1 MENNKEFTKPWD
13 SQAGAQ
19 VHFSSEKEEK
29 ACFIDLRNSVLKL
42 LYLIENEQRNP
53 AEADAELFLFGLL
66 TDISSANS
74 MSNYKITKV
83 LVKINALADN
93 NFQYKTM
100 THAQIKRQIMES
112 KGILDHLIG
121 DKPKKNK

>member
-1 MENNKEFTKPWD
+1 MENKEFNPLD
-13 SQAGAQ
+13 SQN
-19 VHFSSEKEEK
+19 VIRFSSEQEEK
-29 ACFIDLRNSVLKL
+29 ACFIDLRSSILKL
-42 LYLIENEQRNP
+42 LYLIEDEQKNP
-53 AEADAELFLFGLL
+53 LETNAELFLFGLL

-93 NFQYKTM
+93 NLQYKKM
-100 THAQIKRQIMES
+100 SHAQIKRQIMES

-121 DKPKKNK
+121 DKPRKNK